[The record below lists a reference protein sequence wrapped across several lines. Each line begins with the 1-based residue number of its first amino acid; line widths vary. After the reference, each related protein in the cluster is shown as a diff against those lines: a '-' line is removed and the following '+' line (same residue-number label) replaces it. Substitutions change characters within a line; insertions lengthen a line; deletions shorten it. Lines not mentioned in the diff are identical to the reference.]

1 MAVVTGFPVHLFARH
16 PFGVEVEVLRHSA
29 GAVVDGYEEPDT
41 WSTGFFARGC
51 VVAPGAVSEVF
62 EPNRDGVGVDFTVYF
77 PPGVTVG
84 PRDRVKLPGHDE
96 PFEVKGQPQD
106 WGRNPFSGSAS
117 GVVVQVGRFD
127 G

>member
-1 MAVVTGFPVHLFARH
+1 MGTAFGFPVHIFARH
-16 PFGVEVEVLRHSA
+16 PFGVTVEVLRHSP

-41 WSTGFFARGC
+41 WATAFYAKGC
-51 VVAPGAVSEVF
+51 ALAPGAVSETF
-62 EPNRDGVGVDFTVYF
+62 EPNRDGVGVDFTIYF

-84 PRDRVKLPGHDE
+84 ARDRVMLPGDST
-96 PFEVKGQPQD
+96 PYEVKGAPQD
-106 WGRNPFSGSAS
+106 WGVNPFTGASS

>member
-1 MAVVTGFPVHLFARH
+1 MAVALGFPVHIFKRH
-16 PFGVEVEVLRHSA
+16 PFGVTVEVLRHIP

-41 WSTGFFARGC
+41 WVTSFYAEGC
-51 VVAPGAVSEVF
+51 AVAPGAVAEVF
-62 EPNRDGVGVDFTVYF
+62 EPNRDGVGVDFTIYF
-77 PPGVTVG
+77 PPGVVVG
-84 PRDRVKLPGHDE
+84 PRDRVILPGQSD

-106 WGRNPFSGSAS
+106 WGRNPFSGASS

>member
-1 MAVVTGFPVHLFARH
+1 VT
-16 PFGVEVEVLRHSA
+16 VEVLRHVP
-29 GAVVDGYEEPDT
+29 GAVVDGYEEPVT
-41 WSTGFFARGC
+41 WTTSLYAKGC
-51 VVAPGAVSEVF
+51 VVAPGSVAEVF

-84 PRDRVKLPGHDE
+84 PRDRVVLPGEPE
-96 PFEVKGQPQD
+96 PFEVKGQPQA
-106 WGRNPFSGSAS
+106 WGRNPFSGASS

>member
-1 MAVVTGFPVHLFARH
+1 MAVVFAFPEFLSRRH
-16 PFGVEVEVLRHSA
+16 PFGVEVEVLRHSP
-29 GAVVDGYEEPDT
+29 GDVVDGYEEQDT
-41 WSTGFFARGC
+41 WSTALFARGC
-51 VVAPGAVSEVF
+51 VVAPGAVSEDF

-77 PPGVTVG
+77 PPGVSVG
-84 PRDRVKLPGHDE
+84 PRDRVVLPGHEE

-106 WGRNPFSGSAS
+106 WGRNPFSGSSS